1 MPNTDETFT
10 PHVHPT
16 LRLVYLEHGRPSY
29 LCDPSTVRAHEY
41 TKASCHDSCLVDT
54 GGLLTRVVWQVLCP
68 AVCRSSHLQVASL
81 GRIDLSNGVLQQGG
95 WVSLHFPLQYAHCL
109 SLLCNI
115 DEGGANNA
123 SAYLQ

>member
-81 GRIDLSNGVLQQGG
+81 GRIDLSNVACYLVLKGPHY
-95 WVSLHFPLQYAHCL
+95 LPLTLPISPHGL
-109 SLLCNI
+109 I
-115 DEGGANNA
+115 FI
-123 SAYLQ
+123 